1 MIPAAPSPYRPPS
14 GAAIRAMIER
24 TGLSQVAVAKA
35 IGVDPRT
42 IRYWVAEEPRRAV
55 PSYAAVYVLSVLAFF
70 NASI

>member
-1 MIPAAPSPYRPPS
+1 MIPAAPSPYIAPAP
-14 GAAIRAMIER
+14 AAIRAMIER

-55 PSYAAVYVLSVLAFF
+55 PSYAAVFALECLELAR
-70 NASI
+70 IP